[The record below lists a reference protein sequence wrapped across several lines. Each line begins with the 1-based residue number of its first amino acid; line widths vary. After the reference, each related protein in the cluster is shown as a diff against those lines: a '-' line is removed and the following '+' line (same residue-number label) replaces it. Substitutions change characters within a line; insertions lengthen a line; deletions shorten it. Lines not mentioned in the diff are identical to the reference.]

1 MTDDAGGF
9 HSTEDADSEGEE
21 GKFYVW
27 TPSEIKQILG
37 DAAGERFCYVYDVSP
52 AGNFEGHNILNLPK
66 SLEQVAKIKGWNLEE
81 LERELAES
89 RAKLLKVRDQR
100 MRPAKD
106 DKILVSWNGLMI
118 DAMAR
123 GVGLQACQEAG
134 LNSGKSGDLPHDYI
148 AAATRAADFILT
160 KMTRDDGRL
169 LHSYRHGR
177 AKLDAYLDDYASF
190 TNALVSL
197 YEATFDERWID
208 HAVRLAE
215 IMLSH
220 FKDPDGDGFFFTAV
234 DHEQLITRQKD
245 VQDSSVPSGNA
256 MAATC
261 LLRLAKLTGRND
273 FFTAAESCLRLAQGL
288 MEQHPTAAG
297 QMLLALDF
305 YLGPTPEIV
314 IVGDPQEA
322 NTAAMLD
329 ELRAVH
335 SEQGGRVSK

>member
-1 MTDDAGGF
+1 VSSTGHGSAGA
-9 HSTEDADSEGEE
+9 SPSQ
-21 GKFYVW
+21 YV
-27 TPSEIKQILG
+27 
-37 DAAGERFCYVYDVSP
+37 
-52 AGNFEGHNILNLPK
+52 
-66 SLEQVAKIKGWNLEE
+66 
-81 LERELAES
+81 
-89 RAKLLKVRDQR
+89 
-100 MRPAKD
+100 
-106 DKILVSWNGLMI
+106 
-118 DAMAR
+118 
-123 GVGLQACQEAG
+123 
-134 LNSGKSGDLPHDYI
+134 
-148 AAATRAADFILT
+148 AAAARAADFILT

-169 LHSYRHGR
+169 LHSYRHGK

-190 TNALVSL
+190 TNALVTL

-234 DHEQLITRQKD
+234 DHELLITRQKD

-261 LLRLAKLTGRND
+261 LLRLAKLTGRSD

-314 IVGDPQEA
+314 IVGDPNEA
-322 NTAAMLD
+322 NTAAVLD
-329 ELRAVH
+329 ELRARFIPNKVVACSANPSSALPH
-335 SEQGGRVSK
+335 LAAMFEGKRPSGESPTLFVCENFTCQAPVSGREGTIAAIQQLARAE